1 MLLVIVGMII
11 GFVLLYKGGDF
22 LVTGAAGIARK
33 KNIPAFIVGITLVAF
48 GTSAPELFFNLI
60 SALHGNAAFA
70 LSNVSG
76 SNLINLCVGIGIS
89 AMITALPIKREVFA
103 KDLLFLFMGPLVILI
118 FIAVSGRNA
127 LTLIHGLFLFVGFA
141 GYLFWTN
148 REMIRH
154 NRKMPKSDQACMDVS
169 CKREWGIF
177 FLGGVMLYAGGE
189 IIFRNALTI
198 VERLQIS
205 ESIVGLTVIAVGT
218 SIPDCAASII
228 AVFKK
233 QKDIAIGN
241 ILGSNIFNIFLVLAA
256 TIVAFNEPIF
266 FSRSNLFDYLSV
278 FILSFLFF
286 IVVITRQSYGPVLGF
301 LTLAYYPLSLLV
313 RILCFG

>member
-1 MLLVIVGMII
+1 
-11 GFVLLYKGGDF
+11 
-22 LVTGAAGIARK
+22 
-33 KNIPAFIVGITLVAF
+33 
-48 GTSAPELFFNLI
+48 
-60 SALHGNAAFA
+60 
-70 LSNVSG
+70 
-76 SNLINLCVGIGIS
+76 VGIGIS
-89 AMITALPIKREVFA
+89 AMITVLPIKREVFA
-103 KDLLFLFMGPLVILI
+103 KDLLFLFMGPLLILV
-118 FIAVSGRNA
+118 FIAVSARNA
-127 LTLIHGLFLFVGFA
+127 LTLVHGLFLFVGFA

-154 NRKMPKSDQACMDVS
+154 NRKLPKSDQACMDAS

-177 FLGGVMLYAGGE
+177 FLGGVMLYVGGE

-241 ILGSNIFNIFLVLAA
+241 ILGSNIFNIFLVLAV
-256 TIVAFNEPIF
+256 TIVAFKEPIF
-266 FSRSNLFDYLSV
+266 FSQGNLFDYLSV
-278 FILSFLFF
+278 CILSLLFF
-286 IVVITRQSYGPVLGF
+286 IVVITRQSYGPVMGF

>member
-1 MLLVIVGMII
+1 MII
-11 GFVLLYKGGDF
+11 GFVLLYKGGDL

-48 GTSAPELFFNLI
+48 GTSSPELFFNMI
-60 SALHGNAAFA
+60 SALHGNAEFA

-89 AMITALPIKREVFA
+89 AMIATLSIKRQVFA
-103 KDLLFLFMGPLVILI
+103 KDLLFLFMGPLLILI
-118 FIAVSGRNA
+118 FVTVSGRTV
-127 LTLIHGLFLFVGFA
+127 LTRVHGLLLFVGFA

-154 NRKMPKSDQACMDVS
+154 SRKLPKSDRVCLGVA

-189 IIFRNALTI
+189 IIFRNALAI
-198 VERLQIS
+198 VEKLQIS

-228 AVFKK
+228 AVFKN

-266 FSRSNLFDYLSV
+266 FSQSNLFDYLSV
-278 FILSFLFF
+278 FILSLLFF
-286 IVVITRQSYGPVLGF
+286 IVAITRQSYGPVLGF
-301 LTLAYYPLSLLV
+301 LTLAYYPLSLVV
-313 RILCFG
+313 RILYFG